1 MILVML
7 GTQNNSFHRL
17 LEEIDK
23 LISSGRITEEVV
35 VQAGYTKYQSQNKNM
50 KIIDFVSNDRLEE
63 MEQQANC
70 IITHGGVGSIIGSIE
85 KGKKVIAVPRLKQY
99 GEHVNDHQLD
109 IVESFDALGY
119 IIGITDVSQLE
130 NALQRVDTFE
140 PKKYIPNTGK
150 IINIIQDFID
160 NN

>member
-50 KIIDFVSNDRLEE
+50 KIIDFVSNER
-63 MEQQANC
+63 
-70 IITHGGVGSIIGSIE
+70 
-85 KGKKVIAVPRLKQY
+85 
-99 GEHVNDHQLD
+99 
-109 IVESFDALGY
+109 
-119 IIGITDVSQLE
+119 
-130 NALQRVDTFE
+130 
-140 PKKYIPNTGK
+140 
-150 IINIIQDFID
+150 
-160 NN
+160 